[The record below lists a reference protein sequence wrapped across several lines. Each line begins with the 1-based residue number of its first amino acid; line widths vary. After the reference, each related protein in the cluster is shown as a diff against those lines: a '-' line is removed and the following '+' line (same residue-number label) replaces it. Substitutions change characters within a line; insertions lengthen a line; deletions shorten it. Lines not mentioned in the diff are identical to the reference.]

1 MAGLSNAIISSNDV
15 YFSCLF
21 PDEEVTERRIPRHV
35 LIHVKSGRMFVDDH
49 EKHIEV
55 NAGETVFIR
64 RNHEVR
70 VSKIG
75 DGGCPYSAVSIIF
88 DRIFLKEF
96 FTGIPKSERMNHG
109 INRPDSAVVILGQA
123 SLTADA
129 MIGLEHYITEGK
141 LPCEKT
147 TADIK
152 TDVIAN
158 LLLEHEELYPVLF
171 DFNEPWKIDILDF
184 MEKHYGS
191 DLSLAELAS
200 YTGRS
205 LAGFKRD
212 FARIST
218 LPPQKWII
226 QRRLDE
232 ALRLIVKEKMP
243 VTDACFTS
251 GFKNR
256 THFVRAFKE
265 RFGVAPS
272 HADID
277 TIYKNA
283 K

>member
-1 MAGLSNAIISSNDV
+1 MAVSKNTIISSNDV

-35 LIHVKSGRMFVDDH
+35 LIHVKSGKMFVDDH
-49 EKHIEV
+49 KRHIVV
-55 NAGETVFIR
+55 NAGETALIR

-70 VSKIG
+70 VSKTG
-75 DGGCPYSAVSIIF
+75 DGGAPYSAVSIIF
-88 DRIFLKEF
+88 DRAFLKDF
-96 FTGIPKSERMNHG
+96 FARIPKTGRMNNDSH
-109 INRPDSAVVILGQA
+109 RPDSAVVILGKV
-123 SLTADA
+123 SRTTDA
-129 MIGLEHYITEGK
+129 MAGLEHYISDSE
-141 LPCEKT
+141 LPDEKT
-147 TADIK
+147 AADIK
-152 TDVIAN
+152 TDIAAS
-158 LLLEHEELYPVLF
+158 LLSEHEELYPVLF
-171 DFNEPWKIDILDF
+171 DFNEPWKIDIFDF
-184 MEKHYGS
+184 MEKHFVS

-212 FARIST
+212 FAKISS
-218 LPPQKWII
+218 LSPQKWII

-243 VTDACFTS
+243 VTDACFAS

-272 HADID
+272 HADMA
-277 TIYKNA
+277 TIYKND